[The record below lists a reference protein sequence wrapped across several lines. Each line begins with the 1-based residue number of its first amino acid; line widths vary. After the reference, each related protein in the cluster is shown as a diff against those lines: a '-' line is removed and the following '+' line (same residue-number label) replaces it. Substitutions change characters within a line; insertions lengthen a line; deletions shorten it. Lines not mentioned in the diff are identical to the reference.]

1 MQSNTLSRR
10 GSAPTS
16 SRAAPAATPKGRA
29 PASPAAESGAAAAP
43 FVDGYLAALLA
54 QASHLI
60 SSEFHAVVR
69 GQGLAISE
77 WRVLAT
83 LADSPPMS
91 IGRLART
98 ALVKQ
103 PTVTRLLDRMQ
114 EKGHVGRS
122 AHGSDRR
129 VTLVAITPA
138 GRRLVDGLIV
148 LAREHEERVL
158 APFGLA
164 RAEALKTTLR
174 RIVDLHKPASDTD

>member
-1 MQSNTLSRR
+1 LKPAPK
-10 GSAPTS
+10 SARPGAK
-16 SRAAPAATPKGRA
+16 RIAGAGEPPAEA
-29 PASPAAESGAAAAP
+29 GALP

-69 GQGLAISE
+69 REGLTISE

-91 IGRLART
+91 IGRLARI
-98 ALVKQ
+98 ALAQQ

-122 AHGSDRR
+122 AHGRDRR
-129 VTLVAITPA
+129 ITLVTITPA
-138 GRRLVDGLIV
+138 GRRLVDRLIG
-148 LAREHEERVL
+148 LAREHEDRVL
-158 APFGLA
+158 APFGRA
-164 RAEALKTTLR
+164 RADALKATLR
-174 RIVDLHKPASDTD
+174 RIIDLHKPPSEP